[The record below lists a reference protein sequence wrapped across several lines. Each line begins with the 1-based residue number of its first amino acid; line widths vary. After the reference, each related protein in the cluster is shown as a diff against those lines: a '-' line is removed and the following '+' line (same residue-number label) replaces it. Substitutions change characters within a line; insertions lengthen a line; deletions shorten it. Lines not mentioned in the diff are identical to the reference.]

1 MTMNL
6 LQEIINESVAKE
18 TDVPRVLRLC
28 LALASKLK
36 NEPFK
41 TWVLSEL
48 EGYPADVEPPPYR
61 SIRARN
67 QGYFESIN
75 YRGTIDLPLSV
86 LPEKLQPHY
95 DRAFFRDSIAEC
107 SDLVSYRKGDGS
119 SFQIPWPVEHAVK
132 YGSKAISH
140 GQCLR
145 AWMEVSPS
153 ELFGLLDKVKTKI
166 LAFALEIEELD
177 PLAGDI
183 QSLSRVKLSAEKVTQ
198 IFNTTIIGGQN
209 IAVGNKSVQQT
220 AVSGVEPGNL
230 QSLVAVMQSIGLA
243 PNNIEDLKA
252 AIETDSSAGNSGL
265 GGKVKE
271 WLTDLGLQTASKV
284 AEKGVDAIG
293 SAAGQGL
300 DSLVTLAE
308 NAIKTYFSI

>member
-1 MTMNL
+1 
-6 LQEIINESVAKE
+6 
-18 TDVPRVLRLC
+18 
-28 LALASKLK
+28 
-36 NEPFK
+36 
-41 TWVLSEL
+41 
-48 EGYPADVEPPPYR
+48 
-61 SIRARN
+61 
-67 QGYFESIN
+67 
-75 YRGTIDLPLSV
+75 
-86 LPEKLQPHY
+86 
-95 DRAFFRDSIAEC
+95 
-107 SDLVSYRKGDGS
+107 
-119 SFQIPWPVEHAVK
+119 
-132 YGSKAISH
+132 
-140 GQCLR
+140 
-145 AWMEVSPS
+145 MEVSPS